1 MGLTGTQRD
10 DLMLSLAQHRDN
22 CTYVIRAQQ
31 KTFNFSCQA
40 QHFITN
46 PLNEKLVNV
55 GLEVTFYLG
64 IYTEI

>member
-1 MGLTGTQRD
+1 MSSGL
-10 DLMLSLAQHRDN
+10 SK
-22 CTYVIRAQQ
+22 

-40 QHFITN
+40 QRFITN